1 MEVLNHKQRNRAY
14 WLFVL
19 FFVITVAVLVS
30 AIFFNAYFPFKENS
44 LLKKENIKMQKEM
57 EIQDNFSFQVE
68 KVKAAVDSIGMPQQ
82 NDFFNEK
89 LALSILA
96 DMYKQLPKDTMKNKN
111 MYNNTI
117 LAYKDLI
124 DSKKQIKQ
132 LSGNQVLM
140 DSLST
145 INKTLLKNSI
155 F

>member
-124 DSKKQIKQ
+124 DSKKQSKQ
-132 LSGNQVLM
+132 LP
-140 DSLST
+140 
-145 INKTLLKNSI
+145 
-155 F
+155 

>member
-68 KVKAAVDSIGMPQQ
+68 IPDKYQAKDFSDLVLKYGREKA
-82 NDFFNEK
+82 K
-89 LALSILA
+89 KILEEN
-96 DMYKQLPKDTMKNKN
+96 LTP
-111 MYNNTI
+111 
-117 LAYKDLI
+117 
-124 DSKKQIKQ
+124 
-132 LSGNQVLM
+132 
-140 DSLST
+140 
-145 INKTLLKNSI
+145 